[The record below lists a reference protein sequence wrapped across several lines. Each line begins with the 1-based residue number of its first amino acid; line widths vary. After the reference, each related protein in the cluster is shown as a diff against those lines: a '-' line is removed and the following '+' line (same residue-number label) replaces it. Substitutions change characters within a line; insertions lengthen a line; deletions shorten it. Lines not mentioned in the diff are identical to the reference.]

1 MHAAEKDRLEEYLS
15 GSLEPAAL
23 DKLEAH
29 LKTCEAC
36 RQEVE
41 AMQEFSQC
49 MAALRP
55 AKVPEPAPDF
65 YARVMQRIG
74 RQSAALTI
82 SNLFNWQ
89 FAFARRLAFAALVT
103 FAILGSYLIMH
114 ENAYPSGLSPE
125 AVMAQQESPAF
136 ESGPG
141 PDNML
146 VSLTAYEQH

>member
-1 MHAAEKDRLEEYLS
+1 MHAAEVDRLEEYLS

-23 DKLEAH
+23 DKIEAH

-36 RQEVE
+36 RREVE
-41 AMQEFSQC
+41 AMQELSQYL
-49 MAALRP
+49 AVLRP
-55 AKVPEPAPDF
+55 EKDQEPAPGF
-65 YARVMQRIG
+65 YARVMDRVG
-74 RQSAALTI
+74 RQSAALTF
-82 SNLFNWQ
+82 STLCNWQ
-89 FAFARRLAFAALVT
+89 FAFGRRLAFAALVT
-103 FAILGSYLIMH
+103 FAILGSYLVMH
-114 ENAYPSGLSPE
+114 ENASPSGLSPE